1 MSEEAVQTGSKA
13 TDLYPKSVP
22 MWLLRL
28 QTLNAVGGDLSMEA
42 MMVVYEKAIH
52 AVAKEVGS

>member
-42 MMVVYEKAIH
+42 MVYEKAIH